1 MTNDIIEPLAQEE
14 TDLVLH
20 SRLCAQRYL
29 QITDNLDR
37 LDKRLASIESA
48 VQEIRNLVVTKDD
61 ANLRRYLQWA
71 GYAITT
77 LLGCV
82 GYLAT
87 HYVLK

>member
-1 MTNDIIEPLAQEE
+1 MSDIIEPVAQEE

-20 SRLCAQRYL
+20 SRLCAQRYQ
-29 QITDNLDR
+29 QITDRIDNLTVK
-37 LDKRLASIESA
+37 LDNVVVTVK
-48 VQEIRNLVVTKDD
+48 EIRDLVTTKEDQNLK
-61 ANLRRYLQWA
+61 RYLQWA

-77 LLGCV
+77 LLGIV